1 MLEYELDRYQKVFT
15 KILNF
20 LSFKPRT
27 KKEIEDRLKSY
38 IDREKISP
46 AEKGL
51 LLNNILIRLKEDK
64 YVDDKKTLE
73 LYVESF
79 LGSPKAR
86 SIRSFRIALKKKG
99 FSDIDIESATR
110 GLTGD
115 LEMAGALKE
124 AKKKLISLK
133 KEPAFS
139 RKAKMRNFLYSKGY
153 MADTIKAVVD
163 ELLPLQ

>member
-1 MLEYELDRYQKVFT
+1 MLEFELDRYQKVFT

-38 IDREKISP
+38 IDRERISP

-86 SIRSFRIALKKKG
+86 SIRSFRMALKKKG
-99 FSDIDIESATR
+99 FSESDIELATR
-110 GLTGD
+110 GISGD

-124 AKKKLISLK
+124 AKKKLLSLK
-133 KEPAFS
+133 NVPTY
-139 RKAKMRNFLYSKGY
+139 AKKGKISNFLYSKGY
-153 MADTIKAVVD
+153 AANTIKAVVD
-163 ELLPLQ
+163 TLLRLQ